1 MRGVL
6 LTACLGLSVAACAP
20 KLMKLPAPGGASA
33 SDARDALAQATDAC
47 RSVTTMSAEIGV
59 SGSVGGQ
66 RLRGRLLVGV
76 AAPASARIEAIAPF
90 GQPVFIFVA
99 RGGDATLLLPRDD
112 RVLEHGKPEAVLAAV
127 TGLPLDAADLR
138 MALTGCIATPQAT
151 DGRTAGDDWRIVTVD
166 RSTVYLHRDRAA
178 APWQLVAVDHKPTDV
193 AEWRAEY
200 RDHQNGQPRSVRLV
214 SRDAKRFDLRLTLSQ
229 VELNTTL
236 GADVFRVEI
245 PPRAVPISLRELE
258 EAGPLRAS
266 ERSGGKASR

>member
-1 MRGVL
+1 
-6 LTACLGLSVAACAP
+6 
-20 KLMKLPAPGGASA
+20 MKLPAPGGAPA
-33 SDARDALAQATDAC
+33 ADARDALMQATDAC
-47 RSVTTMSAEIGV
+47 RSVNTLSAEIGV

-138 MALTGCIATPQAT
+138 RALTGCVALPQAAE
-151 DGRTAGDDWRIVTVD
+151 GRTAGDDWRAVTVD
-166 RSTVYLHRDRAA
+166 RSTVYLHRDAA
-178 APWQLVAVDHKPTDV
+178 SQPWRLVAIEHKPAD
-193 AEWRAEY
+193 AGEWRAEY

-214 SRDAKRFDLRLTLSQ
+214 SRDGRRFDLRLALSQ
-229 VELNTTL
+229 VDVNTSL
-236 GADVFRVEI
+236 GAEVFRVEI

-258 EAGPLRAS
+258 DAGPLRAAS
-266 ERSGGKASR
+266 ERSGAKAPR